1 MNTAQGKKVRIR
13 TLVMLL
19 VALFVV
25 YYIISS
31 AMGGQMNAML
41 AEEQSQILELQ
52 ALARMGR
59 EIEMEIHNAETDA
72 YIENEART
80 KYGYMRRGEIRFVIT
95 NPEVLYGGMLP
106 EAEVA
111 DGR

>member
-1 MNTAQGKKVRIR
+1 MSTARRKTVRLR

-19 VALFVV
+19 VIMTVV
-25 YYIISS
+25 YYIFSS

-41 AEEQSQILELQ
+41 AEEQSRILELQ

-59 EIEMEIHNAETDA
+59 EIEVEILNAETDA
-72 YIENEART
+72 YVENEART

-95 NPEVLYGGMLP
+95 NPEVLYGGILP
-106 EAEVA
+106 EGIA
-111 DGR
+111 DGQ